1 VLLHGHRRPALAR
14 LSDGATT
21 ELRER
26 VPLSEALEA
35 LSGARRRCMD
45 GDDDAGQRGGGG
57 AQRDQARPRSAAGG
71 KGGSSGG
78 GVGGGGPL
86 FDSDNRMALPGCLH
100 RISAAAGR
108 DRAVCG
114 LTYRVGR
121 HVPGAAAPL
130 LDILT
135 QIKRAQ
141 RGGGGGGGGG
151 GAGGSAS
158 LGGGGG
164 GAPSLLL
171 LGRPGAGKTTLLRDV
186 ARVCADELGLSV
198 VVVDTSNE
206 IAGDGAEPHP
216 CIGRALRLQVRVR
229 KGAGG
234 LGDFGD
240 CRSPLMPAI
249 TTSINSGPW
258 GQPQLA
264 GAAPRAS
271 CLPKRVAA
279 LALHSSSTLILVN
292 WRPPQVPHN
301 RSQAE
306 VMLEAVQNHGPEV
319 IIVDEIGSKEVRRAG
334 TAGPGAR
341 EGGDGCVSS

>member
-1 VLLHGHRRPALAR
+1 MAVDSAPQALADGEAEPPIDEGAASLLKLLPKRLRRQLKQHARPAPGAPRLKEVLLHGHRRPALAR

-216 CIGRALRLQVRVR
+216 CIGRALRLQV
-229 KGAGG
+229 
-234 LGDFGD
+234 
-240 CRSPLMPAI
+240 
-249 TTSINSGPW
+249 
-258 GQPQLA
+258 
-264 GAAPRAS
+264 
-271 CLPKRVAA
+271 
-279 LALHSSSTLILVN
+279 
-292 WRPPQVPHN
+292 PHN